1 MKTQV
6 IGFLSLHVLFFFS
19 IFDIHFKS
27 PVISVSRRFSPGGM
41 EPPCRRVFVF
51 VADGMRARTF
61 YEHWEE
67 KAPFIKKMAN
77 LNGMSGISHTRVPTE
92 SRPGHVALFAGMY
105 EDPSAITKGWK
116 ENPVDFDTVFNQSSR
131 SYAWGS
137 PDILPMFS
145 RGTPHMKSWMYAHE
159 FEDFSA
165 NDLSKLDTWV
175 FERVIKLF
183 ERASDREEHDYD
195 LQMNLR
201 KEGLIFFLHLLA
213 SDTNG
218 HAHRPKSNKYINNI
232 RVLNEGV
239 EKVYTTVQKYWRRD
253 SRTAFIFT
261 SDHGMTD
268 WGSHGSGSDDETKTP
283 IVLWGAGIKNSTDLF
298 SIKQA
303 DVTPLIA
310 SLLGINFPG
319 NSEGRLPSQ
328 LLNSHPI
335 HIIEGEIANSRQI
348 YEQLSSLRQMY
359 SQSLFHYEKKDVLN
373 DKDFE
378 RLIAHVRD
386 HLSKGQIRSAYK
398 ISSDLFNRAFDG
410 LKYYQ
415 RYHRGWLY
423 ISITFSYIS
432 FMVYVAF
439 KILKSYTFLFME
451 TQKIESQRSRTLTL
465 WTGSFGV
472 AFIFTWLSCQPW
484 YTFLYFGSPL
494 FILSMLLNDTL
505 NLKLSPGLSFTTT
518 CGRNLLKS
526 IFIIICI
533 CIIVQG
539 IFFTF
544 YDRRILCLSGALVTL
559 VQALYFHEFKHTRTY
574 LGKLSLTMW
583 IFMNL
588 CISAFAF
595 QPTIGNESSPTLVF
609 LSSGLTWVMYLFGIS
624 MSEMENKIRIRLIL
638 FSLILPTSGACV
650 YISSENMGMRP
661 LIHPISWIIGL
672 GATPL
677 SILLTP
683 GKMMIRLLSVT
694 MSLSAFYTLLS
705 LSHEVLFLLCLN
717 GALLSWLWM
726 EHMDSY
732 SHKSIYHED
741 LSHKIRNIIE
751 LKDIFRSSAFIYF
764 CIASFFGTGNI
775 ASINSFDPK
784 SILTFLT
791 VFSPFVMS
799 LLLLLKILIPI
810 FNVGLYLVCIRSL
823 TRLNTLCLLSCVLLI
838 SDVLGLQFFFQVS
851 DVGSWL
857 EIGSSLSNYVI
868 AQAIVILMQCL
879 QVLDI
884 LFK

>member
-41 EPPCRRVFVF
+41 EPPCRRM
-51 VADGMRARTF
+51 AD
-61 YEHWEE
+61 
-67 KAPFIKKMAN
+67 

-165 NDLSKLDTWV
+165 NDLK
-175 FERVIKLF
+175 KK
-183 ERASDREEHDYD
+183 ASYFSYIYSPQT
-195 LQMNLR
+195 QMDM
-201 KEGLIFFLHLLA
+201 LI
-213 SDTNG
+213 G
-218 HAHRPKSNKYINNI
+218 PR
-232 RVLNEGV
+232 
-239 EKVYTTVQKYWRRD
+239 KYWRRD

-544 YDRRILCLSGALVTL
+544 YDRRILCLSGALVTPC
-559 VQALYFHEFKHTRTY
+559 T
-574 LGKLSLTMW
+574 
-583 IFMNL
+583 
-588 CISAFAF
+588 
-595 QPTIGNESSPTLVF
+595 SSV
-609 LSSGLTWVMYLFGIS
+609 
-624 MSEMENKIRIRLIL
+624 
-638 FSLILPTSGACV
+638 LP
-650 YISSENMGMRP
+650 
-661 LIHPISWIIGL
+661 
-672 GATPL
+672 
-677 SILLTP
+677 
-683 GKMMIRLLSVT
+683 
-694 MSLSAFYTLLS
+694 
-705 LSHEVLFLLCLN
+705 
-717 GALLSWLWM
+717 
-726 EHMDSY
+726 
-732 SHKSIYHED
+732 
-741 LSHKIRNIIE
+741 
-751 LKDIFRSSAFIYF
+751 
-764 CIASFFGTGNI
+764 
-775 ASINSFDPK
+775 
-784 SILTFLT
+784 
-791 VFSPFVMS
+791 
-799 LLLLLKILIPI
+799 
-810 FNVGLYLVCIRSL
+810 
-823 TRLNTLCLLSCVLLI
+823 
-838 SDVLGLQFFFQVS
+838 
-851 DVGSWL
+851 
-857 EIGSSLSNYVI
+857 
-868 AQAIVILMQCL
+868 
-879 QVLDI
+879 
-884 LFK
+884 